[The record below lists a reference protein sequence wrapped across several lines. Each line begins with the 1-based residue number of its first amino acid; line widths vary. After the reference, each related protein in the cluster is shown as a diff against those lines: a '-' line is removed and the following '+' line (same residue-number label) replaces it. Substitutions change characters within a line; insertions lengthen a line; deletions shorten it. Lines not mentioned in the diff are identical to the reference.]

1 MKLTVKLF
9 ANFRDGRFKEEP
21 REYPDGTTIGA
32 ITDGLGI
39 ARAQVGALFVNG
51 RHGEFDRAACADDI
65 VAIFPIV
72 GGG

>member
-21 REYPDGTTIGA
+21 REYPDGTTMGVIA
-32 ITDGLGI
+32 DGLGI
-39 ARAQVGALFVNG
+39 PRAEVGALFVNG
-51 RHGEFDRAACADDI
+51 RHGEFDQPAAPGD
-65 VAIFPIV
+65 VVSIFPKV